1 MNRQRLDTK
10 KGRENTM
17 ERTSSGRALALLAL
31 LCIVHQSGL
40 SGEQKKPQSA
50 STTPE
55 PSGFSVSVTLSEKAG
70 KTLADR
76 KETIVVAAY
85 FSGFPKPGTPRKY
98 VSDMGEIGL
107 GQANV
112 EIAPGAVAR
121 FGPIKLKQGA
131 LNQVDTKG
139 PQLLINVYSG
149 RKSSPDNLLDCGI
162 YEDALAPIQ
171 GKTIPIACK
180 LIGE

>member
-1 MNRQRLDTK
+1 
-10 KGRENTM
+10 
-17 ERTSSGRALALLAL
+17 
-31 LCIVHQSGL
+31 
-40 SGEQKKPQSA
+40 
-50 STTPE
+50 
-55 PSGFSVSVTLSEKAG
+55 VSVTLSDKA
-70 KTLADR
+70 KRLLTDQ

-85 FSGFPKPGTPRKY
+85 FTGSPKPGTPRRY
-98 VSDMGEIGL
+98 VSHEGDIGL
-107 GQANV
+107 GEAHV
-112 EIAPGAVAR
+112 EVAIGAIAK
-121 FGPIKLKQGA
+121 FGPVKLDQDP
-131 LNQVDTKG
+131 LQQVDKNG